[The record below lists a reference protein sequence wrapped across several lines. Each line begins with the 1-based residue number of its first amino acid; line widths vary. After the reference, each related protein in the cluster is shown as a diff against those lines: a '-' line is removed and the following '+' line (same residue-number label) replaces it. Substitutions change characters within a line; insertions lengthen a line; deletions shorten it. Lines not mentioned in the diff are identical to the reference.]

1 MRDITLFHGSR
12 GGIVGDI
19 KPQSRVHCDF
29 GKGFYMGESSDQ
41 AKGLIYIDPEPM
53 LYTVNLKLSEIPNDK
68 ILILEGMDWVYAVL
82 ANRQKVPEF
91 SDTKFAKDW
100 VSYMNQMD
108 VVIGPIADDKMADAM
123 RAFQNGQLTTDGLL
137 YCLQHVQYGN
147 QYVCKTDE
155 ACKHI
160 EITSERELTWDEKEQ
175 ADVYSKAKRTESN
188 GLIQEATREF
198 RNKGLYIDELIE
210 DIQRQEKN
218 DLENEDLE
226 TEDQSLDNTD
236 GYDPADN

>member
-1 MRDITLFHGSR
+1 MILVKAF
-12 GGIVGDI
+12 IW
-19 KPQSRVHCDF
+19 
-29 GKGFYMGESSDQ
+29 ENQ
-41 AKGLIYIDPEPM
+41 AKGLIYIDTEPM

-68 ILILEGMDWVYAVL
+68 ILVLEGMDLVYAVL
-82 ANRQKVPEF
+82 ANRQKVSEF
-91 SDTKFAKDW
+91 SSTKFAKDW

-137 YCLQHVQYGN
+137 YCLHHVQYGN

-175 ADVYSKAKRTESN
+175 ADIYSRTKRTESN
-188 GLIQEATREF
+188 GLIREATREF

-210 DIQRQEKN
+210 DIQKQEKK
-218 DLENEDLE
+218 EFE
-226 TEDQSLDNTD
+226 TEDI
-236 GYDPADN
+236 A